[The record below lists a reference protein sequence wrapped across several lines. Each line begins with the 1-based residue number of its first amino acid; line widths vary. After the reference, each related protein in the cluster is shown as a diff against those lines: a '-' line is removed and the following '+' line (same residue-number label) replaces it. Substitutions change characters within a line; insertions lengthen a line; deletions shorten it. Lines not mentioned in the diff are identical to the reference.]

1 LSGIGSTSR
10 SAVSS
15 AASTESGLDSQLDTF
30 RQVRRSLETSILP
43 LATSVDGR
51 RFSFQAS
58 LHGLE
63 LQVGSYVVLE
73 SDGTRR
79 LGQVLTVELGRQPV
93 TELTLPGQAAGT
105 PEART
110 EVQIRYA

>member
-1 LSGIGSTSR
+1 MSDIGQ
-10 SAVSS
+10 
-15 AASTESGLDSQLDTF
+15 QLGTF
-30 RQVRRSLETSILP
+30 REVRRNLEASILP
-43 LATSVDGR
+43 LTTSVDGR

-73 SDGTRR
+73 GGGTLG
-79 LGQVLTVELGRQPV
+79 LGQVLILELDQQPG
-93 TELTLPGQAAGT
+93 TELTLPGQAAGA

-110 EVQIRYA
+110 EVQLRYARGAGVVLEGDGAPFHDVL